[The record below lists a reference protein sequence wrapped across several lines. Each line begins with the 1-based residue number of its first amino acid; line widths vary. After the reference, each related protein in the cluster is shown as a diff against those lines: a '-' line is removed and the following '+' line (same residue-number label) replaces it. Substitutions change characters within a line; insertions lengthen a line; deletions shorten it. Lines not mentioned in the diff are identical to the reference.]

1 MRLVSREVAE
11 LEAFPAPEIP
21 QFHGGA
27 STLVSDD
34 SQSAAI
40 ATEAGLLLL
49 YELRPTWSSTA
60 STTAASCGETNQQ
73 KHQDEAVQS
82 SNRELLSR
90 GRELRGGVRS
100 AVSDEALVGPE
111 GLRAAWAERSLGV

>member
-1 MRLVSREVAE
+1 MAKLQQ
-11 LEAFPAPEIP
+11 LTAFEIS
-21 QFHGGA
+21 QLHSGA

-34 SQSAAI
+34 SQSVAI

-49 YELRPTWSSTA
+49 GGDQPAWCPMA
-60 STTAASCGETNQQ
+60 SATAARCAQASQEE
-73 KHQDEAVQS
+73 HQDQSFQS

-100 AVSDEALVGPE
+100 VVSDEVLVGPE
-111 GLRAAWAERSLGV
+111 GLRAGEAERSLGV